1 MRHSTATWWL
11 AAGLTVHE
19 VADLLGHANPTLV
32 IRRYGHA
39 LPRQRATAGDR
50 LERFLARG

>member
-1 MRHSTATWWL
+1 L

-19 VADLLGHANPTLV
+19 VADLLGHETPALV

-39 LPRQRATAGDR
+39 LPRQVATAGER
-50 LERFLARG
+50 LERFLAADAVAR